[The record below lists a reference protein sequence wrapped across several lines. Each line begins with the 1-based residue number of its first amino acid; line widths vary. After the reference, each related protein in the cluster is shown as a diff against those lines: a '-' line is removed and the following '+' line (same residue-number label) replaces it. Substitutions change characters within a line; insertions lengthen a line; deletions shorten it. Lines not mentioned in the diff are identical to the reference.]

1 MKRIFALFIALAVAG
16 AVMAAE
22 CVIVPRPVSY
32 EAQKGKCVLLSLE
45 TAVYVADK
53 SLVRPATMFCSYVEA
68 EKGLRLSV
76 IEGATPAK
84 SESAIVLSVDKS
96 LAEEEYQLDVTKK
109 GVIIKGGSEKAV
121 FYGLQSLRQVVFH
134 AKAKDAKADLP
145 FHAKTKGTKVEL
157 PCMKVEDKP
166 HFGYRGNM
174 LDVCRHIFT
183 VEQVKE
189 YIDILAMHKI
199 NRFHWHL
206 TEDQGWRIEIK
217 KYPNLIKVGSQR
229 KETIVG
235 RYNKKETPKYDG
247 KPYGGY
253 FTQDEVRDIVRYA
266 AERYIEVIPEI
277 DMPGHMVAALASYPE
292 LGCTKGPYEVR
303 TRWGISEDVLCA
315 GRESTFEFVEGVL
328 AEILELFPSKYIHVG
343 GDECPKLR
351 WKECPDCQ
359 KRIKEEGLKDEFELQ
374 SYFIHRVEKFLAKNG
389 RHLIGWDEI
398 LEGGISKTAT
408 IMAWRGAKRGIAAA
422 KLGNQVVMT
431 PTHYCYLDYAQ
442 TSNRKA
448 NKEPISGG
456 GNGKRPLTMR
466 KAYSFDPYDQLN
478 EQEQKCIIGVQGNMW
493 TEYVA
498 TYDHLQRMILPRM
511 AAIAEVGWSYG
522 NKDYD
527 DFTRRM
533 FLLRKLYD
541 KCGYKY
547 APYFFE
553 YIE

>member
-1 MKRIFALFIALAVAG
+1 MKRIFALFVALVVAG
-16 AVMAAE
+16 AVVAAE

-32 EAQKGKCVLLSLE
+32 EAQKGKLQLSSKS
-45 TAVYVADK
+45 VIYVADK
-53 SLVRPATMFCSYVEA
+53 SLVRPATMFASYVAA
-68 EKGLRLSV
+68 EKGLQLAV
-76 IEGATPAK
+76 VETLPKAK
-84 SESAIVLSVDKS
+84 DVIVLSVDKA

-121 FYGLQSLRQVVFH
+121 FYGLQSLRQVVFNSN
-134 AKAKDAKADLP
+134 AKGD
-145 FHAKTKGTKVEL
+145 KVVVE
-157 PCMKVEDKP
+157 CMSVKDKP

-217 KYPNLIKVGSQR
+217 KYPNLTKVGSMR

-253 FTQDEVRDIVRYA
+253 FTQEQVRDIVRYA
-266 AERYIEVIPEI
+266 TERYIEVIPEI

-303 TRWGISEDVLCA
+303 TRWGISKDVLCA
-315 GRESTFEFVEGVL
+315 GRESTFEFIEGVL
-328 AEILELFPSKYIHVG
+328 DEVVALFPSKYIHIG
-343 GDECPKLR
+343 GDECPKDR
-351 WKECPDCQ
+351 WKACPECQ
-359 KRIKEEGLKDEFELQ
+359 KRIAAEGLKDEHELQ
-374 SYFIHRVEKFLAKNG
+374 SYFMQRIEKYLATKHG
-389 RHLIGWDEI
+389 RSIIGWDEI
-398 LEGGISKTAT
+398 LEGGVSPTAT
-408 IMAWRGAKRGIAAA
+408 VMAWRGAKRGIAAA

-466 KAYSFDPYDQLN
+466 KAYSFNPYDQLN
-478 EQEQKCIIGVQGNMW
+478 EQEQKFIIGVQGNMW

-511 AAIAEVGWSYG
+511 AAIAEVGWSHG

-533 FLLRKLYD
+533 HLLRKLYD

>member
-1 MKRIFALFIALAVAG
+1 MKRIFVLFVALVA
-16 AVMAAE
+16 ASMVMAAE

-32 EAQKGKCVLLSLE
+32 EAQKGKLTLSSKSV
-45 TAVYVADK
+45 VYVADK
-53 SLVRPATMFCSYVEA
+53 SLVRPATMFTSFVATEI
-68 EKGLRLSV
+68 GVQLSV
-76 IEGATPAK
+76 VENAPKAKGAIA
-84 SESAIVLSVDKS
+84 LSIDKN
-96 LAEEEYQLDVTKK
+96 LAEEEYTLNVAKDGVT
-109 GVIIKGGSEKAV
+109 IKGGSEKAV

-134 AKAKDAKADLP
+134 S
-145 FHAKTKGTKVEL
+145 KGNGKKVVIE
-157 PCMKVEDKP
+157 CMSVKDKP
-166 HFGYRGNM
+166 HFGYRGGM
-174 LDVCRHIFT
+174 LDVCRHLFS
-183 VEQVKE
+183 VEQVKQ

-217 KYPNLIKVGSQR
+217 KYPNLTKVGSVR
-229 KETIVG
+229 KETQVG
-235 RYNKKETPKYDG
+235 RYSKKETPKYDG

-253 FTQDEVRDIVRYA
+253 FTQEQVRDIVRYA
-266 AERYIEVIPEI
+266 TERYIEVIPEI

-292 LGCTKGPYEVR
+292 LGCTQGPYEVR
-303 TRWGISEDVLCA
+303 TRWGISKDVLCA
-315 GRESTFEFVEGVL
+315 GRESTFEFIEGVL
-328 AEILELFPSKYIHVG
+328 DEVVALFPSKYIHIG
-343 GDECPKLR
+343 GDECPKDR
-351 WKECPDCQ
+351 WKECPCCQ
-359 KRIKEEGLKDEFELQ
+359 KRIQEEGLKDEHELQ
-374 SYFIHRVEKFLAKNG
+374 SYFMLRVEKYLATKHG
-389 RHLIGWDEI
+389 RSIIGWDEI

-422 KLGNQVVMT
+422 KLGNYVVMT

-448 NKEPISGG
+448 NKEPICGG
-456 GNGKRPLTMR
+456 GNGKRPLAMR

-478 EQEQKCIIGVQGNMW
+478 DYERQFIIGVQGNMW

-498 TYDHLQRMILPRM
+498 TFDHVQHMILPRM

-533 FLLRKLYD
+533 HLLRKIYD

-547 APYFFE
+547 APYFFDG
-553 YIE
+553 IE